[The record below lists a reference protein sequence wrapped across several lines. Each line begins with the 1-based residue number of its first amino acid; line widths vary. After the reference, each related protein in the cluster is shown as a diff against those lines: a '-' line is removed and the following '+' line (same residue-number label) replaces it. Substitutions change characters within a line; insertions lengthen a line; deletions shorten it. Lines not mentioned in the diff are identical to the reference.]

1 MQNLFQY
8 AEIIKDY
15 GTKNAAGYRLL
26 LAQYMK
32 QHSICPTYKLISI
45 QIRLSQQ
52 ELSKMLG
59 LC

>member
-32 QHSICPTYKLISI
+32 QHRVLD
-45 QIRLSQQ
+45 
-52 ELSKMLG
+52 E
-59 LC
+59 